1 MTAIK
6 ITVDD
11 NVTTLNYEAK
21 TAENIGKRIE
31 QLKAG
36 LNTDNYGVCVVLGLN
51 PTESN
56 VRLLRRYQ
64 RDPEQASYREMPEN
78 QWKILLMLCD
88 GQPSCDL

>member
-1 MTAIK
+1 MAAIK

-11 NVTTLNYEAK
+11 GVVTLDYEAK

-36 LNTDNYGVCVVLGLN
+36 LNTDNYGVCVALGLN

-64 RDPEQASYREMPEN
+64 RDQGQASYREMPEN

-88 GQPSCDL
+88 GQPSCEL